1 MFPYFSMESISEMD
15 QINLNNGQLK
25 NQHVD
30 IQENICDDFIL
41 TKIYL
46 DV

>member
-1 MFPYFSMESISEMD
+1 MFLCFSMESISEMD
-15 QINLNNGQLK
+15 HINLNNGQLK
-25 NQHVD
+25 NQHAH

-41 TKIYL
+41 TKMYL